1 MTKMTGCLDHGT
13 SILIPSPPICPKQDC
28 VVCEDVSAEGVI
40 SGGGTRA
47 APDAATYFAAPDEYD
62 GYISYMTAGSSTPAI
77 MYSVSDAA
85 AAGAAGVAG
94 APAERSQLADNVFA
108 SDTQDALRYIE
119 DLPAGA
125 GAGPFPGAA
134 GQDASQADA
143 ATYPTVIYRGSVW
156 TVNAGETTQRCENA
170 GHFGVLDA
178 PGMCKRLQGGS
189 LYAERPT
196 LVKGAGGRM

>member
-1 MTKMTGCLDHGT
+1 
-13 SILIPSPPICPKQDC
+13 
-28 VVCEDVSAEGVI
+28 VCEDVSAEGVI

-47 APDAATYFAAPDEYD
+47 APDAATYFARPDDFD
-62 GYISYMTAGSSTPAI
+62 GYISFMAAGSSTPAI

-85 AAGAAGVAG
+85 AAGAAPVAG

-108 SDTQDALRYIE
+108 SDTQAALGYIE

-125 GAGPFPGAA
+125 AGPFAGPA
-134 GQDASQADA
+134 GQDASQPDA

-156 TVNAGETTQRCENA
+156 TVAAGVTTQRCENA

-196 LVKGAGGRM
+196 LVKVAGGRM

>member
-1 MTKMTGCLDHGT
+1 MTKMTGCLNHGT
-13 SILIPSPPICPKQDC
+13 SILIPSPSCPKQDC

-47 APDAATYFAAPDEYD
+47 APDAATYFASPDEYD
-62 GYISYMTAGSSTPAI
+62 GYISYMAAGSSTPAI

-85 AAGAAGVAG
+85 GVAG
-94 APAERSQLADNVFA
+94 APADRSQLADNVFA
-108 SDTQDALRYIE
+108 EDTQAALGYIE

-125 GAGPFPGAA
+125 AGPFPGAA
-134 GQDASQADA
+134 GQDASQPDA
-143 ATYPTVIYRGSVW
+143 ATYPTVIYKGSVW
-156 TVNAGETTQRCENA
+156 TVNAGETTQRCENS

-196 LVKGAGGRM
+196 LVKVAGGRM

>member
-1 MTKMTGCLDHGT
+1 M
-13 SILIPSPPICPKQDC
+13 
-28 VVCEDVSAEGVI
+28 CEDVSAEGVI

-62 GYISYMTAGSSTPAI
+62 GYISFMTAGSSSPAI

-85 AAGAAGVAG
+85 AAGAGGAAAVAG

-108 SDTQDALRYIE
+108 SDTQAALGYIE

-125 GAGPFPGAA
+125 AGPFPGAA
-134 GQDASQADA
+134 GQDASQPDA

-156 TVNAGETTQRCENA
+156 TVNRGETTQRCENA

-196 LVKGAGGRM
+196 LVKVTGGRM

>member
-1 MTKMTGCLDHGT
+1 M
-13 SILIPSPPICPKQDC
+13 
-28 VVCEDVSAEGVI
+28 CEDVSAEGVI

-47 APDAATYFAAPDEYD
+47 APDAATYFANPERFD
-62 GYISYMTAGSSTPAI
+62 GYISFMAAGSSPPAI

-85 AAGAAGVAG
+85 AAGAAPVAG

-108 SDTQDALRYIE
+108 SDTQAALDYIE
-119 DLPAGA
+119 DLPGGAA
-125 GAGPFPGAA
+125 GAGP
-134 GQDASQADA
+134 DASQPDA

-156 TVNAGETTQRCENA
+156 TVNRGETTQRCENA

-196 LVKGAGGRM
+196 LVKVAGGRM

>member
-1 MTKMTGCLDHGT
+1 M
-13 SILIPSPPICPKQDC
+13 
-28 VVCEDVSAEGVI
+28 CEDVSAEGVI

-47 APDAATYFAAPDEYD
+47 AADAATYFARPDDFD
-62 GYISYMTAGSSTPAI
+62 GYISYMAAGSSPPAI
-77 MYSVSDAA
+77 MYGDPGVDA
-85 AAGAAGVAG
+85 
-94 APAERSQLADNVFA
+94 EITSQLRDDVFRADSVA
-108 SDTQDALRYIE
+108 ALEYIE
-119 DLPAGA
+119 DLNTPAGGA
-125 GAGPFPGAA
+125 GNGPFPGAA
-134 GQDASQADA
+134 GQDASQPDA

-196 LVKGAGGRM
+196 LVKVAGGRM

>member
-47 APDAATYFAAPDEYD
+47 APDATTYFASPDEYD
-62 GYISYMTAGSSTPAI
+62 GYISYMAEGSSSPAI
-77 MYSVSDAA
+77 MYGNPGAA
-85 AAGAAGVAG
+85 AEITSELRDDIFRTDSAAA
-94 APAERSQLADNVFA
+94 RD
-108 SDTQDALRYIE
+108 YIE
-119 DLPAGA
+119 DMDGIAG
-125 GAGPFPGAA
+125 GPGRPFPNAA
-134 GQDASQADA
+134 GQDASQPDA
-143 ATYPTVIYRGSVW
+143 ATYPTVIYKGSVW
-156 TVNAGETTQRCENA
+156 SVNAGETTQRCENA

-196 LVKGAGGRM
+196 LVKVAGGRM

>member
-1 MTKMTGCLDHGT
+1 M
-13 SILIPSPPICPKQDC
+13 
-28 VVCEDVSAEGVI
+28 CEDVSAEGVI

-47 APDAATYFAAPDEYD
+47 APDATTYFASPDEYD
-62 GYISYMTAGSSTPAI
+62 GYISYMAEGSSPPAI
-77 MYSVSDAA
+77 MYGDAGQDGAITSQLRDNIFRADSAA
-85 AAGAAGVAG
+85 A
-94 APAERSQLADNVFA
+94 RD
-108 SDTQDALRYIE
+108 YIE
-119 DLPAGA
+119 DMAGTGTA
-125 GAGPFPGAA
+125 GRPFPGGAGP
-134 GQDASQADA
+134 DASQPDA

-196 LVKGAGGRM
+196 LVKVAGGRM

>member
-13 SILIPSPPICPKQDC
+13 SILIPSPSCPKQDC

-47 APDAATYFAAPDEYD
+47 APDAATYFDNPERYD
-62 GYISYMTAGSSTPAI
+62 GYISYMAAGSSPPAI
-77 MYSVSDAA
+77 MYANGDAD
-85 AAGAAGVAG
+85 GDN
-94 APAERSQLADNVFA
+94 RSQLRDNVFSTDSA
-108 SDTQDALRYIE
+108 AALGFIE
-119 DLPAGA
+119 DLPNGA
-125 GAGPFPGAA
+125 DAAGP
-134 GQDASQADA
+134 DASQPDA

-156 TVNAGETTQRCENA
+156 TVAAGETTQRCENA

-196 LVKGAGGRM
+196 LVKVAGGRM